1 MGDLHLQA
9 VLCLGGIV
17 ADTIVILNA
26 QAGTINDRDPGDIRA
41 TVERAFADRGH
52 SAEVILAEGN
62 HFLQAIDRAARSGP
76 ETVVVGGGDGSVGHA
91 IRKLVDGGQA
101 RSERTLGV
109 LPLGTMNLFAKS
121 LGMPAD
127 LEGSLAAL
135 AAATPSRIDLASVNG
150 RVFHTLAGLGYF
162 AEVARGRAQFRG
174 AGLPFGR
181 FIAVARSSLRAFSR
195 AGILQLTL
203 ETAGGRREIEAYAL
217 LASNNRLSLTGFDRP
232 QLDEG
237 LIEIHFAEGAELA
250 SRMQAGL
257 DLLAGRWRDN
267 PEIESLAVR
276 RATITSHRPRLW
288 LSIDGELTRMPTPLI
303 FESLPGALSV
313 LAPARAGAVAARD
326 LAAGPEGP
334 AP

>member
-1 MGDLHLQA
+1 M
-9 VLCLGGIV
+9 
-17 ADTIVILNA
+17 ADTVVILNA
-26 QAGTINDRDPGDIRA
+26 HAGTIQDRDPAEIRGI
-41 TVERAFADRGH
+41 VEHAFSERGH

-62 HFLQAIDRAARSGP
+62 AFLQAIDQAARSGP
-76 ETVVVGGGDGSVGHA
+76 ATVVVGGGDGSVGHA
-91 IRKLVDGGQA
+91 IRKLVAADGAG
-101 RSERTLGV
+101 SERTLGV

-121 LGMPAD
+121 LGMPAELD
-127 LEGSLAAL
+127 AAL
-135 AAATPSRIDLASVNG
+135 SALASSTPSRIDLASVNG

-174 AGLPFGR
+174 GGLPFGR

-237 LIEIHFAEGAELA
+237 LIEIHFAEGAEWA

-288 LSIDGELTRMPTPLI
+288 LSIDGELTRMATPLI

-313 LAPARAGAVAARD
+313 LAPGIGAAAAARVV
-326 LAAGPEGP
+326 AAGPEGP

>member
-1 MGDLHLQA
+1 M
-9 VLCLGGIV
+9 
-17 ADTIVILNA
+17 ADTVVILNEH
-26 QAGTINDRDPGDIRA
+26 AGTIQDRDPAEVRA
-41 TVERAFADRGH
+41 IVERAFSERGH

-62 HFLQAIDRAARSGP
+62 AFLQAIDRAAQSGP
-76 ETVVVGGGDGSVGHA
+76 ATVVVGGGDGSVGHA
-91 IRKLVDGGQA
+91 IRKLVEACG

-121 LGMPAD
+121 LGMPAELD
-127 LEGSLAAL
+127 AALAAL
-135 AAATPSRIDLASVNG
+135 AAATPCRIDLASVNG

-195 AGILQLTL
+195 AGVLQLTL
-203 ETAGGRREIEAYAL
+203 ETEGGRREIEAYAL
-217 LASNNRLSLTGFDRP
+217 LASNNRLSPSGLERP
-232 QLDEG
+232 RLDEG
-237 LIEIHFAEGAELA
+237 LIEIHFAEGAALA

-267 PEIESLAVR
+267 PEIDSLAVT

-288 LSIDGELTRMPTPLI
+288 LSVDGELTRMPTPLVL
-303 FESLPGALSV
+303 ESLPAALSV
-313 LAPARAGAVAARD
+313 LAPAIGATRAGQM
-326 LAAGPEGP
+326 AAGPGGP
-334 AP
+334 APEPLTS

>member
-1 MGDLHLQA
+1 M
-9 VLCLGGIV
+9 
-17 ADTIVILNA
+17 ADTIVILNEH
-26 QAGTINDRDPGDIRA
+26 AGTIQDRDPAEIRA
-41 TVERAFADRGH
+41 IVEGAFSERGR

-62 HFLQAIDRAARSGP
+62 AFLQAIDEAARSGP
-76 ETVVVGGGDGSVGHA
+76 PTVVVGGGDGSVGHA
-91 IRKLVDGGQA
+91 IRKLVAANGAGA
-101 RSERTLGV
+101 ERTLGV
-109 LPLGTMNLFAKS
+109 LPLGTMNLFAKT

-135 AAATPSRIDLASVNG
+135 AAAAPRRIDLASVNG

-195 AGILQLTL
+195 AGVLQLTL
-203 ETAGGRREIEAYAL
+203 ETAGESREIEVYAL

-237 LIEIHFAEGAELA
+237 LIEIHFAAGAELA

-276 RATITSHRPRLW
+276 RAVITSHRPRLW
-288 LSIDGELTRMPTPLI
+288 LSVDGELTRMATPLVL
-303 FESLPGALSV
+303 ESLPAALSV
-313 LAPARAGAVAARD
+313 LAPGEERAPAVAPGSPSSRPPGRD
-326 LAAGPEGP
+326 PFS
-334 AP
+334 